1 MVFYKKNKNGTLLQ
15 DLETIL
21 DVSGAQN
28 YIPIY
33 SRFFTLSST
42 NWNSINLENDYQL
55 ESIHNCEY
63 NTGIATLSN
72 TATLPIFLK
81 YSPLLDPL
89 KYLNGKY
96 TNYDFSLPGLT
107 GNFPKLLDVH
117 NSAYIDSFFSYLSS
131 QLLYKQNFINGI
143 GFYGSYLGIKR
154 NFRYNIEDEI
164 EQLHNS
170 TFFYENNNKL
180 FTLNKEITTPPS
192 QKNRERLVLQ
202 DECIALPIED
212 LECSISERVQIND
225 ADIQVVEDLVPI
237 QNKSMKDD
245 HSDTSSKSSNTEDH
259 DSDFET
265 DDGTDETSESD
276 FMFGLNANIHQFPVQ
291 IIVLEQCKDTLD
303 SLLVE
308 CTPTEEITA
317 ALMQVIMTLIMYQ
330 NVFQFTH
337 NDLHTNNIMFVE
349 TNEPYLYY
357 TYKNIHYKVP
367 TYGRIFKIIDFGRA
381 IYTYDGKRFVSDSF
395 HMEGD
400 AATQYNMEP
409 FLDPSKPVIEP
420 NYSFDLCRL
429 ACSMLDIIPDD
440 TPLYELV
447 EEWCLDDKQRNVLY
461 KKNGEERYPDF
472 KLYKMIA
479 RTVHDHIPEL
489 QLNKPIFKK
498 YVVSQ
503 ENEQTISIRNK

>member
-1 MVFYKKNKNGTLLQ
+1 
-15 DLETIL
+15 
-21 DVSGAQN
+21 
-28 YIPIY
+28 
-33 SRFFTLSST
+33 
-42 NWNSINLENDYQL
+42 
-55 ESIHNCEY
+55 
-63 NTGIATLSN
+63 
-72 TATLPIFLK
+72 
-81 YSPLLDPL
+81 
-89 KYLNGKY
+89 
-96 TNYDFSLPGLT
+96 
-107 GNFPKLLDVH
+107 
-117 NSAYIDSFFSYLSS
+117 
-131 QLLYKQNFINGI
+131 
-143 GFYGSYLGIKR
+143 
-154 NFRYNIEDEI
+154 
-164 EQLHNS
+164 
-170 TFFYENNNKL
+170 
-180 FTLNKEITTPPS
+180 
-192 QKNRERLVLQ
+192 VLQ

-237 QNKSMKDD
+237 QDKSMKDD
-245 HSDTSSKSSNTEDH
+245 HSDTSSKSSNTEEH

-349 TNEPYLYY
+349 TTEPYLYY